1 MTLKDNSD
9 LNKCVSKTQT
19 SWAVK
24 TVCNTVAPFFQ
35 EMATMHLMYKN
46 RNCRRISGPSLLEVR
61 VPSTLAR
68 YAADCVDRRGLCR
81 HAVSVCLSVC
91 LCRCVCLSRSW
102 ILSKRVR
109 YRQTF
114 SPSGRPIILFVSAP
128 NWIAI
133 FRRGPLTGASNARGM
148 KKSRFS
154 TNISLYLWTGE
165 RYDHSYYGR
174 RIENRTQAFEWYQ
187 FEWSWVTS
195 NWDSRSRIIKRQ
207 ITQKNTRWSNNFNG
221 GPIESRIWSIERRH
235 VQWPWTTPKPV
246 FKVTLYFDAEYLVN
260 G

>member
-1 MTLKDNSD
+1 MPS
-9 LNKCVSKTQT
+9 CG
-19 SWAVK
+19 
-24 TVCNTVAPFFQ
+24 VC
-35 EMATMHLMYKN
+35 
-46 RNCRRISGPSLLEVR
+46 
-61 VPSTLAR
+61 
-68 YAADCVDRRGLCR
+68 
-81 HAVSVCLSVC
+81 VSVCLSVSV
-91 LCRCVCLSRSW
+91 CVS
-102 ILSKRVR
+102 V
-109 YRQTF
+109 TF
-114 SPSGRPIILFVSAP
+114 VNSVETSTISSDFFTVGYRPIILFVSAP